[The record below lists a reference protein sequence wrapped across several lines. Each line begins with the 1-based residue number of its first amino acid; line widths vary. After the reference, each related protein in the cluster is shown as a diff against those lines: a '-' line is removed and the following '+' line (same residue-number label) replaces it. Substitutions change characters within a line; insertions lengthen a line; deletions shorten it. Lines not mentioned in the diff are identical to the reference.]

1 MRKNMVRAFSVAAV
15 LVLMLSLAGCNLV
28 FHVVGLD
35 DYNVTSTA
43 ITNGPIKVDVSVKG
57 LWPVWPDHLTIVLSG
72 AVTIS
77 LPLVIDPN
85 VELANTIELELY
97 NELYNGGDHDF
108 EELYMEEN
116 GLGLDNMYKVTA
128 VMVIEDWKTY
138 LGTADRPQLLL
149 TSVP

>member
-1 MRKNMVRAFSVAAV
+1 MS
-15 LVLMLSLAGCNLV
+15 
-28 FHVVGLD
+28 
-35 DYNVTSTA
+35 
-43 ITNGPIKVDVSVKG
+43 IKG

-72 AVTIS
+72 TVTTS

-108 EELYMEEN
+108 EELDMEED

-128 VMVIEDWKTY
+128 VMVIPDWKEM
-138 LGTADRPQLLL
+138 LGSGGHQPQLLL
-149 TSVP
+149 DLSTLIGQDQYAQVVAGLQQACRKHP